1 MNNISTIKP
10 NERLEN
16 SLIRLITNLRKDYY
30 STSDA
35 NVRFVIR
42 VTLCNLT
49 SKVKIDLTKYDF
61 IKEHLNKLIDNLQ
74 INENTKQILKNSID
88 TGLEIHNMYNFFSYL
103 FLLNKGRAIND
114 LIQGL
119 SNYLEYV
126 LGLDDE
132 KERIIGL
139 YFAGVWLAG
148 IVTVVMEQLPCPDI
162 FWSFDKGLEVGKAV
176 PMFKKLFELDNIDQ
190 IILSNVLETEIKFFL
205 KKTRQIKEYAPEPIK
220 LELDSLI
227 NLVSEKI
234 YHDSNPKE
242 EVVIKS

>member
-1 MNNISTIKP
+1 M
-10 NERLEN
+10 
-16 SLIRLITNLRKDYY
+16 IRLITNLRKDYY

-74 INENTKQILKNSID
+74 INENTEQILKNSID

-148 IVTVVMEQLPCPDI
+148 IVTVVME
-162 FWSFDKGLEVGKAV
+162 
-176 PMFKKLFELDNIDQ
+176 
-190 IILSNVLETEIKFFL
+190 
-205 KKTRQIKEYAPEPIK
+205 
-220 LELDSLI
+220 
-227 NLVSEKI
+227 
-234 YHDSNPKE
+234 
-242 EVVIKS
+242 